1 MSVEALR
8 KSIQEQIQDAGSPS
22 HFGLWLNKYNRVVE
36 SSSDKGKEWSNIQR
50 SICDGLPEAAMV
62 LYKEAYEKWEG
73 FLKSDKPWCTNQV
86 LAAENRL
93 FVGLGSASVLEFGVS
108 LHHTF
113 GLPYIPGSSI
123 KGVCAAYAKIIW
135 GEVEEKWKANGA
147 YFSVLFGAPATDSE
161 PDTAGAID
169 FLDAWW
175 VPDEKGPFVPEI
187 INCRHQNYYTKG
199 ERPPADWDAP
209 VPVKILALSGKFL
222 FAVRGLAG
230 WNDLAM
236 KILVQALC
244 DWGIGAKTRTGYGR
258 FQRPRSPL
266 LPSTPE
272 DNLNKFKQKILAN
285 KNTLAGRASIFW
297 DEIEKETDTQLKIA
311 MARILKDAFGNKQFK
326 KACKNKKKWALSI
339 RELLR
344 NGR

>member
-50 SICDGLPEAAMV
+50 SICDGLPEAVMV
-62 LYKEAYEKWEG
+62 LYKEAYEKWEE

-86 LAAENRL
+86 LTAENRL

-123 KGVCAAYAKIIW
+123 KGVCAAYAKIIL

-147 YFSVLFGAPATDSE
+147 YSRVLFGAPATDSE

-175 VPDEKGPFVPEI
+175 VPDGKGPFVPEI
-187 INCRHQNYYTKG
+187 INCHHQNYYTKG
-199 ERPPADWDAP
+199 KQPPADWDAP
-209 VPVKILALSGKFL
+209 VPVKILALGGKFL

-230 WNDLAM
+230 WNDLVM
-236 KILVQALC
+236 KILVQALS

-258 FQRPRSPL
+258 FLKPKDKNRPIA
-266 LPSTPE
+266 TKE
-272 DNLNKFKQKILAN
+272 GKFEEFKRRIDSN
-285 KNTLAGRASIFW
+285 RGTLAGQVNVFLA
-297 DEIEKETDTQLKIA
+297 EIRKETDDGRKTA
-311 MARILKDAFGNKQFK
+311 MAEILKNAFGNKQFK
-326 KACKNKKKWALSI
+326 KACKKKKKWALSI
-339 RELLR
+339 SELL
-344 NGR
+344 NE